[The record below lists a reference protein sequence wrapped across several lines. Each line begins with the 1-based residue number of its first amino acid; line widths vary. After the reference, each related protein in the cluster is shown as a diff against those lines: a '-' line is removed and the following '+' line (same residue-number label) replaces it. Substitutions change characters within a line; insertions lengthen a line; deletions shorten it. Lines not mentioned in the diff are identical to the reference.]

1 MSTLTIENIPEQ
13 LYRRLKREAAHH
25 RRSLTQ
31 QVLWFLE
38 QGLMR
43 NLCEP
48 VEIDEKTQWLEPIKP
63 VFPISS
69 DSIISVI
76 REGRDERTLFAQ
88 DFFSNSENED
98 ENLTRSTL

>member
-1 MSTLTIENIPEQ
+1 MSTLTIENIPPQ
-13 LYRRLKREAAHH
+13 LYARLEREAVHH

>member
-1 MSTLTIENIPEQ
+1 MSTLTIENIPPQ
-13 LYRRLKREAAHH
+13 LYARLEREAVHH

-43 NLCEP
+43 NPCEP
-48 VEIDEKTQWLEPIKP
+48 VEIDKRTQWLEPIKP
-63 VFPISS
+63 ALPISS
-69 DSIISVI
+69 ESIISVI

-88 DFFSNSENED
+88 DFFSNSENEN
-98 ENLTRSTL
+98 ENVTRNTL